1 MVRLLSAS
9 EVRQILFEVVAEIAR
24 DAPAASIHVIGGAA
38 MSFHNPERT
47 ATTDVDGY
55 IRPVEAG
62 QVLSVIQARW
72 GLDGEWFNDKAL
84 GLRPPVA
91 GPEMWWEVHRQG
103 DVVLYA
109 ANLESLLAMKLNAG
123 RSKDMDDIRFL
134 LNALGIEAVTDAEV
148 LFEAYYPGDVLPD
161 RSAMRLRHILGSG

>member
-1 MVRLLSAS
+1 MARLLSAG
-9 EVRQILFEVVAEIAR
+9 EVRQILCEVVAEIAR
-24 DAPAASIHVIGGAA
+24 DSLAASIHVIGGAA

-72 GLDGEWFNDKAL
+72 GLDAEWFNDKAL

-91 GPEMWWEVHRQG
+91 VQRWG
-103 DVVLYA
+103 
-109 ANLESLLAMKLNAG
+109 G
-123 RSKDMDDIRFL
+123 RC
-134 LNALGIEAVTDAEV
+134 LGRTTSSCTPPT
-148 LFEAYYPGDVLPD
+148 LS
-161 RSAMRLRHILGSG
+161 RCLR